1 MWAVHKRL
9 LACLARNL
17 EPNFKHSNQWKM
29 LFLKFWSNF
38 WSSPSQISKTAFSQF
53 SPIKNCKTSSPF
65 WCVKYYV
72 CGSLFLFITKWKFCL
87 KVPFMER
94 PRRVIVFSYQN
105 SKSTLTRDSNAQF
118 FAFLKCVKSTMHMKY
133 CLNHVSDWI
142 LRDNFTSYLIF
153 VMGIWLNFIV

>member
-1 MWAVHKRL
+1 MKSEAMQNVL
-9 LACLARNL
+9 CRNL
-17 EPNFKHSNQWKM
+17 EPKFKHSNQWKM

-72 CGSLFLFITKWKFCL
+72 CACGSLFLFITKRKCCL

-94 PRRVIVFSYQN
+94 PRGVIVFSYQN
-105 SKSTLTRDSNAQF
+105 SKSTLTKCPNAHF
-118 FAFLKCVKSTMHMKY
+118 FAFSELCEKYYACKILLKSCV
-133 CLNHVSDWI
+133 
-142 LRDNFTSYLIF
+142 
-153 VMGIWLNFIV
+153 